1 MDWKLKRVR
10 NKFMNKERTLVL
22 LKPDTVQRSLIGEI
36 ISRFERVGLKIV
48 SLKFLIPNK
57 DQAYKH
63 YVKNEAEIEA
73 LGNRSIEGKKK
84 SGMVVTDDPKILGQ
98 KIIDRLV
105 KFLTAGPVMIFVLEG
120 NQAIAIT
127 RKIVGSTE
135 PLQSD
140 VGTIRGDY
148 TIDSYALA
156 DDGDRAVRN
165 LIHASA
171 NVSEA
176 EYEIKAWFEE
186 KELVDYKNVLDRVL
200 YDVNLDAISE

>member
-1 MDWKLKRVR
+1 
-10 NKFMNKERTLVL
+10 MNKERTLVL

>member
-1 MDWKLKRVR
+1 
-10 NKFMNKERTLVL
+10 MNKERTLVL

-120 NQAIAIT
+120 NQAVAIT

-200 YDVNLDAISE
+200 YDVNLDAIPE